1 MKFFKEIKENL
12 WNLINSRT
20 FVLSAVF
27 VVFFGILLQRVFYLQ
42 IVKGSDYLESFS
54 LKTERE
60 VSLSSTRG
68 NIYDRNGE
76 LLAYSEL
83 SYSVTIQDNGS
94 YANSRTK
101 NAQLN
106 ETIYKLIKL
115 IEKNGDSVVSDLG
128 ILYQNGGYEY
138 SLTGNSLLRLKADV
152 YGKTSISKL
161 EPAEELASANT
172 LMAYMCGEKKYD
184 IKSSYTDEEKE
195 KYGISVD
202 GYTEEEK
209 LQIATIRFG
218 MSSNSYKRYVATTVA
233 TDVSE
238 ETVAAVLENQSEL
251 QGADVEQSSRRVYPD
266 SVYFSSIIGYIGKAS
281 QEELESLQEENP
293 DYELNDIVGK
303 AGIEQYMETELQGTK
318 GYEKMYVDSVGRVI
332 EVSEQKD
339 PEPGNDVYL
348 TIDKNLQIAAYHILE
363 QKLAGILVSKIQNT
377 KEYIPG
383 ANASAAKIMI
393 PIYDVYYAMIGNHII
408 DINHFSEEDA
418 TELEQSIYQRFLVK
432 RQQAVDSLIAQLN
445 DSAALPYNQ
454 LSQEMKNYMSYIVS
468 DVLMG
473 TNQVLMKDEVDTSD
487 ETYLAWTKDETI
499 SLREYLQYAISM
511 NWIDA
516 TKVSGENPYLDS
528 EELYQSVLEYIR
540 AALMEDMEFGNML
553 YKYML
558 LDDQVSGREICLLL
572 YEQNVLEY
580 DEDTVSRLKSGSYS
594 AYNFMLDKI
603 RNLEITPAQ
612 LALEPCSGGIMI
624 VDVNTGDTL
633 ASVTYPSYDNN
644 RLTNVMD
651 SAYYSSLQKDLSSP
665 FVNRVTQENL
675 APGST
680 FKPLVA
686 IAGLEE
692 GAVTPSTVIYGAG
705 QFNEISPGPTCWIFN
720 QYGGVHGNETLATAI
735 RDSCNYYFYELG
747 YRLSGGRSAGG
758 YDSEK
763 GLSILDKYAR
773 MFGFGD
779 KSGLELA
786 EYEPQISDEDA
797 VRSSIGQSTNAY
809 SLSHI
814 ARYVA
819 ALANRGSVYNL
830 TLLDHL
836 DSADGEVLEEYAPD
850 LYNQV
855 EAADSSWNA
864 VQEGM
869 RLVAEDTS
877 SLKGLSDLGLQV
889 AAKTGTAQ
897 QSKSH
902 PNHALTISYGPYEDP
917 EIAVAVR
924 IANGYTSANTAEV
937 VADIYKYY
945 YQLVPEEEI
954 ITGTASG
961 STGQNIA
968 D

>member
-1 MKFFKEIKENL
+1 MFRNVKDAFCNL
-12 WNLINSRT
+12 LKSRL
-20 FVLSAVF
+20 FILAAAFMVL
-27 VVFFGILLQRVFYLQ
+27 FGILLQRVFFLQ

-68 NIYDRNGE
+68 NICDRNGE

-83 SYSVTIQDNGS
+83 SYSVTIKDNGS
-94 YANSRTK
+94 YPNTK
-101 NAQLN
+101 TRNARLN
-106 ETIYKLIKL
+106 ETIYRLIKL
-115 IEKNGDSVVSDLG
+115 IEKNGDSVVNDLG
-128 ILYQNGGYEY
+128 VVYENGGFEY
-138 SLTGNSLLRLKADV
+138 TLEGSALLRLKADV
-152 YGKTSISKL
+152 YGKTKVSEL
-161 EPAEELASANT
+161 EPEEELATADA
-172 LMAYMCGEKKYD
+172 LMKYMCGQKKYD
-184 IKSSYTDEEKE
+184 IRSSYTEKE
-195 KYGISVD
+195 KEAYGISVD
-202 GYTEEEK
+202 GYTPEEQ

-218 MSSNSYKRYVATTVA
+218 ISANSYKRYVATTVA

-238 ETVAAVLENQSEL
+238 ETVAAVLENQNEL

-266 SVYFSSIIGYIGKAS
+266 STYFSAIIGYIGKAS
-281 QEELESLQEENP
+281 ADELESLQEKNP
-293 DYELNDIVGK
+293 EYELNDLVGK
-303 AGIEQYMETELQGTK
+303 SGIEQYMELELQGTK

-332 EVSEQKD
+332 EVSDQKE
-339 PEPGNDVYL
+339 PVPGNDVYL
-348 TIDKNLQIAAYHILE
+348 TIDKDLQIAAYHILE
-363 QKLAGILVSKIQNT
+363 QKLAGILISKIQNT
-377 KEYIPG
+377 KQYNPG
-383 ANASAAKIMI
+383 PNASAAKIMI
-393 PIYDVYYAMIGNHII
+393 PIYDVYYALIDNHII
-408 DINHFSEEDA
+408 DISHFSEEDA
-418 TELEQSIYQRFLVK
+418 TDLEKSIYERFLRK
-432 RQQAVDSLIAQLN
+432 REQAVEQLIAQLN
-445 DSAALPYNQ
+445 TENAPAYQN

-473 TNQVLMKDEVDTSD
+473 NNQVLMKDAVDTSD
-487 ETYLAWTKDETI
+487 ATYIAWTKDEVI

-511 NWIDA
+511 NWIDV
-516 TKVSGENPYLDS
+516 TKIAGDSPYLDS
-528 EELYQSVLEYIR
+528 QEIFQSVLDYIR
-540 AALMEDMEFGNML
+540 ETLMEDMEFGKML

-558 LDDQVSGREICLLL
+558 LDDQVSGREVCLLL

-580 DEDTVSRLKSGSYS
+580 DEVMAERLRSGQISS
-594 AYNFMLDKI
+594 YNFMLEKI

-612 LALEPCSGGIMI
+612 LALEPCSGGVVI
-624 VDVNTGDTL
+624 VDSDTGDTL
-633 ASVTYPSYDNN
+633 ACVTYPSYDNN

-651 SAYYSSLQKDLSSP
+651 SSYYSSLQKDLSSP

-692 GAVTPSTVIYGAG
+692 GVISPSTIIYGAG
-705 QFNEISPGPTCWIFN
+705 QFTEITPSPTCWIFN
-720 QYGGVHGNETLATAI
+720 QYGGHHGNETVSTAI
-735 RDSCNYYFYELG
+735 RDSCNYFFYELG
-747 YRLSGGRSAGG
+747 YRLAGGRSGG
-758 YDSEK
+758 YNVDQ
-763 GLSILDKYAR
+763 GLGILDKYAR
-773 MFGFGD
+773 MFGFGE

-797 VRSSIGQSTNAY
+797 VRSAIGQGTNAY

-830 TLLDHL
+830 TLLDKL
-836 DSADGEVLEEYAPD
+836 QASDGSLVKEYEPE
-850 LYNQV
+850 LYGQV
-855 EAADSSWNA
+855 DISDSSWNA
-864 VQEGM
+864 VDTGM
-869 RLVAEDTS
+869 RMVAEDTG
-877 SLKGLSDLGLQV
+877 SLKALGDLGLHV

-902 PNHALTISYGPYEDP
+902 PNHALTISYAPAEDP

-937 VADIYKYY
+937 VAELYKYY
-945 YQLVPEEEI
+945 YNLVPEEEI

>member
-1 MKFFKEIKENL
+1 MSLFKNVKDAFCNL
-12 WNLINSRT
+12 LKSRL
-20 FVLSAVF
+20 FILAAAFMVL
-27 VVFFGILLQRVFYLQ
+27 FGILLQRVFFLQ

-83 SYSVTIQDNGS
+83 SYSVTIKDNGS
-94 YANSRTK
+94 YPNTK
-101 NAQLN
+101 TRNARLN
-106 ETIYKLIKL
+106 ETIYRLIKL
-115 IEKNGDSVVSDLG
+115 IEKNGDSVVNDLG
-128 ILYQNGGYEY
+128 VVYENGGFEY
-138 SLTGNSLLRLKADV
+138 TLEGSALLRLKADV
-152 YGKTSISKL
+152 YGKTKVSEL
-161 EPAEELASANT
+161 EPEEELATADA
-172 LMAYMCGEKKYD
+172 LMKYMCGQKKYD
-184 IKSSYTDEEKE
+184 IRSSYTEKE
-195 KYGISVD
+195 KEAYGISVD
-202 GYTEEEK
+202 GYTPEEQ

-218 MSSNSYKRYVATTVA
+218 ISANSYKRYVATTVA

-238 ETVAAVLENQSEL
+238 ETVAAVLENQNEL

-266 SVYFSSIIGYIGKAS
+266 STYFSAIIGYIGKAS
-281 QEELESLQEENP
+281 ADELESLQEKNP
-293 DYELNDIVGK
+293 EYELNDLVGK
-303 AGIEQYMETELQGTK
+303 SGIEQYMELELQGTK

-332 EVSEQKD
+332 EVSDQKE
-339 PEPGNDVYL
+339 PVPGNDVYL
-348 TIDKNLQIAAYHILE
+348 TIDKDLQIAAYHILE
-363 QKLAGILVSKIQNT
+363 QKLAGILISKIQNT
-377 KEYIPG
+377 KQYNPG
-383 ANASAAKIMI
+383 PNASAAKIMI
-393 PIYDVYYAMIGNHII
+393 PIYDVYYALIDNHII
-408 DINHFSEEDA
+408 DISHFSEEDA
-418 TELEQSIYQRFLVK
+418 TDLEKSIYERFLRK
-432 RQQAVDSLIAQLN
+432 REQAVEQLIAQLN
-445 DSAALPYNQ
+445 TENAPAYQN

-473 TNQVLMKDEVDTSD
+473 NNQVLMKDAVDTSD
-487 ETYLAWTKDETI
+487 ATYIAWTKDEVI

-511 NWIDA
+511 NWIDV
-516 TKVSGENPYLDS
+516 TKIAGDSPYLDS
-528 EELYQSVLEYIR
+528 QEIFQSVLDYIR
-540 AALMEDMEFGNML
+540 ETLMEDMEFGKML

-558 LDDQVSGREICLLL
+558 LDDQVSGREVCLLL

-580 DEDTVSRLKSGSYS
+580 DEVMAERLRSGQISS
-594 AYNFMLDKI
+594 YNFMLEKI

-612 LALEPCSGGIMI
+612 LALEPCSGGVVI
-624 VDVNTGDTL
+624 VDSDTGDTL
-633 ASVTYPSYDNN
+633 ACVTYPSYDNN

-651 SAYYSSLQKDLSSP
+651 SSYYSSLQKDLSSP

-692 GAVTPSTVIYGAG
+692 GVISPSTIIYGAG
-705 QFNEISPGPTCWIFN
+705 QFTEITPSPTCWIFN
-720 QYGGVHGNETLATAI
+720 QYGGHHGNETVSTAI
-735 RDSCNYYFYELG
+735 RDSCNYFFYELG
-747 YRLSGGRSAGG
+747 YRLAGGRSGG
-758 YDSEK
+758 YNVDQ
-763 GLSILDKYAR
+763 GLGILDKYAR
-773 MFGFGD
+773 MFGFGE

-797 VRSSIGQSTNAY
+797 VRSAIGQGTNAY

-830 TLLDHL
+830 TLLDKL
-836 DSADGEVLEEYAPD
+836 QASDGSLVKEYEPE
-850 LYNQV
+850 LYGQV
-855 EAADSSWNA
+855 DISDSSWNA
-864 VQEGM
+864 VDTGM
-869 RLVAEDTS
+869 RMVAEDTG
-877 SLKGLSDLGLQV
+877 SLKALGDLGLHV

-902 PNHALTISYGPYEDP
+902 PNHALTISYAPAEDP

-937 VADIYKYY
+937 VAELYKYY
-945 YQLVPEEEI
+945 YNLVPEEEI

>member
-1 MKFFKEIKENL
+1 MSLFKNVKDAFCNL
-12 WNLINSRT
+12 LKSRL
-20 FVLSAVF
+20 FILAAAFMVL
-27 VVFFGILLQRVFYLQ
+27 FGILLQRVFFLQ

-83 SYSVTIQDNGS
+83 SYSVTIKDNGS
-94 YANSRTK
+94 YPNTK
-101 NAQLN
+101 TRNARLN
-106 ETIYKLIKL
+106 ETIYRLIKL
-115 IEKNGDSVVSDLG
+115 IEKNGDSVVNDLG
-128 ILYQNGGYEY
+128 VVYENGGFEY
-138 SLTGNSLLRLKADV
+138 TLEGSALLRLKADV
-152 YGKTSISKL
+152 YGKTKVSELDPK
-161 EPAEELASANT
+161 EELATADA
-172 LMAYMCGEKKYD
+172 LMKYMCGQKKYD
-184 IKSSYTDEEKE
+184 IRGSYTEKE
-195 KYGISVD
+195 KEAYGISVD
-202 GYTEEEK
+202 GYTPEEQ

-218 MSSNSYKRYVATTVA
+218 ISANSYKRYVATTVA

-238 ETVAAVLENQSEL
+238 ETVAAVLENQNEL

-266 SVYFSSIIGYIGKAS
+266 STYFSAIIGYIGKAS
-281 QEELESLQEENP
+281 ADELESLQEKNP
-293 DYELNDIVGK
+293 EYELNDLVGK
-303 AGIEQYMETELQGTK
+303 SGIEQYMELELQGTK

-332 EVSEQKD
+332 EVSDQKE
-339 PEPGNDVYL
+339 PVPGNDVYL
-348 TIDKNLQIAAYHILE
+348 TIDKELQIAAYHILE
-363 QKLAGILVSKIQNT
+363 QKLAGILISKIQNT
-377 KEYIPG
+377 KQYNPG
-383 ANASAAKIMI
+383 PNASAAKIMI
-393 PIYDVYYAMIGNHII
+393 PIYDVYYALIDNHII
-408 DINHFSEEDA
+408 DISHFSEEDA
-418 TELEQSIYQRFLVK
+418 TDLEKSIYEQFLRK
-432 RQQAVDSLIAQLN
+432 REQAVEQLIAQLN
-445 DSAALPYNQ
+445 MENAPAYQN

-473 TNQVLMKDEVDTSD
+473 NNQVLMKDAVDTSD
-487 ETYLAWTKDETI
+487 ATYIAWTKDEVI

-511 NWIDA
+511 NWIDV
-516 TKVSGENPYLDS
+516 TKIAGDSPYLDS
-528 EELYQSVLEYIR
+528 QEIFQSVLDYIR
-540 AALMEDMEFGNML
+540 ETLMEDMEFGKML

-558 LDDQVSGREICLLL
+558 LDDQVSGREVCLLL

-580 DEDTVSRLKSGSYS
+580 DEVMVERLRSGQISS
-594 AYNFMLDKI
+594 YNFMLEKI

-612 LALEPCSGGIMI
+612 LALEPCSGGVVI
-624 VDVNTGDTL
+624 VDSDTGDTL
-633 ASVTYPSYDNN
+633 ACVTYPSYDNN

-651 SAYYSSLQKDLSSP
+651 SSYYSSLQKDLSSP

-692 GAVTPSTVIYGAG
+692 GAISPSTVIYGAG
-705 QFNEISPGPTCWIFN
+705 QFTEITPSPTCWIFN
-720 QYGGVHGNETLATAI
+720 QYGGHHGNETVSTAI
-735 RDSCNYYFYELG
+735 RDSCNYFFYELG
-747 YRLSGGRSAGG
+747 YRLAGGRSGG
-758 YDSEK
+758 YNVDQ
-763 GLSILDKYAR
+763 GLGILDKYAR
-773 MFGFGD
+773 MFGFGE

-797 VRSSIGQSTNAY
+797 VRSAIGQGTNAY

-830 TLLDHL
+830 TLLDKL
-836 DSADGEVLEEYAPD
+836 QASDGSLVKEYEPE
-850 LYNQV
+850 LYGQV
-855 EAADSSWNA
+855 DISDSSWNA
-864 VQEGM
+864 VDTGM
-869 RLVAEDTS
+869 RMVADDTG
-877 SLKGLSDLGLQV
+877 SLKALGDLGLHV
-889 AAKTGTAQ
+889 AAKTGTPQ

-902 PNHALTISYGPYEDP
+902 PNHALTISYAPAEDP

-937 VADIYKYY
+937 VAQLYKYY
-945 YQLVPEEEI
+945 YNLVPEEEI